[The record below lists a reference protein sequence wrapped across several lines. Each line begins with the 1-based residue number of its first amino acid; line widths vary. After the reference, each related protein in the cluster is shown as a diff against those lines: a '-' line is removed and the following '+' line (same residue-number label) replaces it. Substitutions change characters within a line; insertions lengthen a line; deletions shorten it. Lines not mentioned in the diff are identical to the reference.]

1 MANELA
7 YGFVSLQNVFDERL
21 TNVNARVIDTAVAQ
35 SLAEHNRQ
43 VSALLDLVVTRTT
56 LAQERFQIPGSGTL
70 QPLDENGIPLPIRVS
85 GYADLGFPIRGGGT
99 AWGTNRVSRT
109 MMTVGEA
116 NRYQITVQQQD
127 ADWVRRHIIAR
138 LLDKNSYVFTDPDV
152 GALTIQPLA
161 NGDTQTY
168 LVNGVQATDNHYI
181 AQAAAIADATNP
193 YPTIYTELTEH
204 PGNTGPIVAYIASN
218 LRTTTEALATF
229 VPVSDPDIAAGSGSD
244 RVIGVPDSI
253 RAFGDEVIGKV
264 DGVWVVVWSF
274 LPSNYIIAFAQG
286 APEGALAMREYADA
300 SLQGL
305 FEETHSPDGNRFERR
320 FIRYAG
326 FGARN
331 RTAALAYF
339 VAAGD
344 TTYDVPT
351 GYANPLSV

>member
-1 MANELA
+1 MPNELA
-7 YGFVSLQNVFDERL
+7 YGFVSLQHLFDERL
-21 TNVNARVIDTAVAQ
+21 TNVNARVIDNAVAQ
-35 SLAEHNRQ
+35 SLEEHNRQ
-43 VSALLDLVVTRTT
+43 VSALLSLVATRTV

-85 GYADLGFPIRGGGT
+85 GYADLGYPIRGGGT
-99 AWGTNRVSRT
+99 AWGTNRVSRV
-109 MMTVGEA
+109 MMTVAEA

-127 ADWVRRHIIAR
+127 ADWVRRHILAR
-138 LLDKNSYVFTDPDV
+138 LLDKNAWTFTDPDV

-161 NGDTQTY
+161 NGDTVQY
-168 LVNGVQATDNHYI
+168 LVNGQLATDNHYI
-181 AQAAAIADATNP
+181 AQAAGIADATNP
-193 YPTIYTELTEH
+193 YPTIWTELTEH
-204 PGNTGPIVAYIASN
+204 PGNSGPVVAYIASN

-229 VPVSDPDIAAGSGSD
+229 VPVSDPDIAVGSGSD
-244 RVIGVPDSI
+244 RVVGVPDSI

-264 DGVWVVVWSF
+264 DGVWIVVWSH
-274 LPSNYIIAFAQG
+274 LPSDYIVAFAQG
-286 APEGALAMREYADA
+286 APEGALAMREYPEPA
-300 SLQGL
+300 LQGL

-339 VAAGD
+339 VSAGD

-351 GYANPLSV
+351 GYANPLAV